1 MRSRTTLSL
10 TLAFL
15 TIAGAASAQEKKYD
29 MTAVKYGG
37 LADEILK
44 HRGKVVVVDFWAGY

>member
-1 MRSRTTLSL
+1 MLSPKTL
-10 TLAFL
+10 TLTLIAL
-15 TIAGAASAQEKKYD
+15 TYAGAAPAQEKKYD
-29 MTAVKYGG
+29 MTLVKYGG